1 MERGAR
7 RTLEASG
14 GTRGGPAALSRPV
27 ARCGLGGNVALEL
40 ARRVVFTVE
49 SLGTNS
55 R

>member
-7 RTLEASG
+7 RTLEASR

-27 ARCGLGGNVALEL
+27 ALCGLGGNGASEL
-40 ARRVVFTVE
+40 ARRAVFTVE
-49 SLGTNS
+49 SLGTNG